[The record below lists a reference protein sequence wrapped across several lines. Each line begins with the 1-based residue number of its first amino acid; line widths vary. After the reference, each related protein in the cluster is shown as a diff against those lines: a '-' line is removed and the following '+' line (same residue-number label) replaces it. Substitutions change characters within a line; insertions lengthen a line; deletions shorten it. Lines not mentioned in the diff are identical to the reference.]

1 MITTVHGDCG
11 RPSSA
16 RRADGGRA
24 GILARTALAAI
35 LLVTGARAHAQ
46 SSPEEWVAL
55 GTRVHGGFGTYI
67 ALGIRIGEDAVR
79 ALGAQPRE
87 LDVTLFDGVAT
98 PCPCVIDGV
107 MIATYASP
115 GQGTLR
121 VAAEKAPPETMG
133 VVVIRHRKTGQAL
146 RYAIPDALRPKLAE
160 WNKANHPVGRYRVVM
175 AEPEANVFIRAPAH

>member
-1 MITTVHGDCG
+1 MITTLGDRCG
-11 RPSSA
+11 LRPSGP
-16 RRADGGRA
+16 RTGGGRVA
-24 GILARTALAAI
+24 TLARTVLAAV
-35 LLVTGARAHAQ
+35 LLATGADARSQ

-55 GTRVHGGFGTYI
+55 GARVHGGFGTYV

-79 ALGAQPRE
+79 VLGAQPRE
-87 LDVTLFDGVAT
+87 LDVTLFDGAAT

-146 RYAIPDALRPKLAE
+146 RYAIPDGLRPKLAE
-160 WNKANHPVGRYRVVM
+160 WNKANDPVGRYRVVM
-175 AEPEANVFIRAPAH
+175 AEPEANLFTRGPAP